1 MRPKGLI
8 RLLLTGCLLLLLSG
22 CTFGATVDAL
32 LTPPH
37 LRGEQEQIYQAL
49 ENAVGNRI
57 TLQYPR
63 SGNHLSAV
71 MISDL
76 DGDGQDE
83 AAVFYRKESSLS
95 TENALRLNLFDL
107 HSTKH
112 DHPLKNASAL
122 PAALTQPAAV
132 EDKERTIKEDMTMK
146 KTLHVEGMMCGHCE
160 ARVKKAL
167 EALPE
172 VTEAVVSHEAGTAV
186 VTLSAEVSADVL
198 KKTVEDQD
206 YEVTGIQ

>member
-63 SGNHLSAV
+63 SGDHLSAV

-95 TENALRLNLFDL
+95 TENVLRLNLLDQADGTWMSVCDL
-107 HSTKH
+107 PAEGAEVDRGFTADGSGSLLAIRRLTNLTKH
-112 DHPLKNASAL
+112 WLFIITRAERWRRVSLFRIRAL
-122 PAALTQPAAV
+122 MLQIWT
-132 EDKERTIKEDMTMK
+132 
-146 KTLHVEGMMCGHCE
+146 
-160 ARVKKAL
+160 
-167 EALPE
+167 
-172 VTEAVVSHEAGTAV
+172 VTTS
-186 VTLSAEVSADVL
+186 
-198 KKTVEDQD
+198 QNC
-206 YEVTGIQ
+206 

>member
-63 SGNHLSAV
+63 SGDHLSAV

-95 TENALRLNLFDL
+95 TENALRLNLLDQADGTWM
-107 HSTKH
+107 SVC
-112 DHPLKNASAL
+112 DL
-122 PAALTQPAAV
+122 PA
-132 EDKERTIKEDMTMK
+132 
-146 KTLHVEGMMCGHCE
+146 EGAEVDRGLLSYSCIF
-160 ARVKKAL
+160 RKAL
-167 EALPE
+167 GDNGSTDCACRKRAWNQY
-172 VTEAVVSHEAGTAV
+172 VADTYFYTA
-186 VTLSAEVSADVL
+186 S
-198 KKTVEDQD
+198 
-206 YEVTGIQ
+206 

>member
-63 SGNHLSAV
+63 SGDHLSAV

-95 TENALRLNLFDL
+95 TENALRLNLLDQADGTWM
-107 HSTKH
+107 SVC
-112 DHPLKNASAL
+112 DL
-122 PAALTQPAAV
+122 PA
-132 EDKERTIKEDMTMK
+132 
-146 KTLHVEGMMCGHCE
+146 EGAEVDRGFT
-160 ARVKKAL
+160 ADIGGRQRLIIGYSQVDQSDKAL
-167 EALPE
+167 
-172 VTEAVVSHEAGTAV
+172 VVYNYEGGTLAKSNEIR
-186 VTLSAEVSADVL
+186 L
-198 KKTVEDQD
+198 
-206 YEVTGIQ
+206 

>member
-83 AAVFYRKESSLS
+83 AAVFYRKESSS
-95 TENALRLNLFDL
+95 QR
-107 HSTKH
+107 
-112 DHPLKNASAL
+112 
-122 PAALTQPAAV
+122 
-132 EDKERTIKEDMTMK
+132 
-146 KTLHVEGMMCGHCE
+146 KTPCG
-160 ARVKKAL
+160 
-167 EALPE
+167 
-172 VTEAVVSHEAGTAV
+172 
-186 VTLSAEVSADVL
+186 
-198 KKTVEDQD
+198 
-206 YEVTGIQ
+206 

>member
-63 SGNHLSAV
+63 SGDHLSAV

-95 TENALRLNLFDL
+95 TENALRLNLLDQADGTWM
-107 HSTKH
+107 SVC
-112 DHPLKNASAL
+112 DL
-122 PAALTQPAAV
+122 PA
-132 EDKERTIKEDMTMK
+132 
-146 KTLHVEGMMCGHCE
+146 EG
-160 ARVKKAL
+160 
-167 EALPE
+167 
-172 VTEAVVSHEAGTAV
+172 
-186 VTLSAEVSADVL
+186 AEVDRGFTADIGGRQRLIIGYSQVDNL
-198 KKTVEDQD
+198 TRHWSFIITRAERWRRVSLFRIRALMLQIWTVTTSQNC
-206 YEVTGIQ
+206 